1 MVVLLVKIVMCIFK
15 KKQKKTPPPTPFKGR
30 SPQTHAGISFLAN
43 EIVQFTI

>member
-1 MVVLLVKIVMCIFK
+1 MVVLLVKIVMCIL
-15 KKQKKTPPPTPFKGR
+15 TPPPFKGR